1 MPEKKQRSTRGKQV
15 VVVREPSTS
24 QTPPKWVVTNFD
36 RETLVGVISLNQNEV
51 RFHSTSFV
59 SNTSLRFP
67 RVGEAV
73 EVVRTSGGTLV
84 SIHGE

>member
-1 MPEKKQRSTRGKQV
+1 V
-15 VVVREPSTS
+15 ID
-24 QTPPKWVVTNFD
+24 FD
-36 RETLVGVISLNQNEV
+36 RETLIGVISLNHDEV
-51 RFHSTSFV
+51 RFHSTTFV

-67 RVGEAV
+67 RIGETV